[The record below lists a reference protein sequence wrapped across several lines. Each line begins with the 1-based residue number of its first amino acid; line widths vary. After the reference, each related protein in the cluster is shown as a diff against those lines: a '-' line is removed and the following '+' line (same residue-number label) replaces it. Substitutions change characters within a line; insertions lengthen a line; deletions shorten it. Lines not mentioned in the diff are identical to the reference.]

1 MVKTAHPS
9 QEDAIGSHTPV
20 NHAVTERQNV
30 VAKGLPVGI
39 AKISRFSVT
48 MPTVRETVSRSG
60 SIPRL
65 ASTSSTDLNRQ
76 FGSMTEKVADY
87 EKLLRELMN
96 RASLDDTVL
105 IKSVLE
111 RVSDAAKL
119 EPRRL
124 TPIRPPNMTWT
135 KT

>member
-1 MVKTAHPS
+1 
-9 QEDAIGSHTPV
+9 
-20 NHAVTERQNV
+20 
-30 VAKGLPVGI
+30 
-39 AKISRFSVT
+39 
-48 MPTVRETVSRSG
+48 
-60 SIPRL
+60 
-65 ASTSSTDLNRQ
+65 
-76 FGSMTEKVADY
+76 MTEKVADY

-111 RVSDAAKL
+111 RVSDTAKI